1 MSWQFTALVD
11 RRKGSYFLCF
21 TGPTKIL
28 LTSREFNSLECV
40 QRHVK
45 IYYLK
50 TSNHTLG
57 RPIIAGNWEWVRRS
71 SWMGKKKTG
80 HRTRTIGERDESVC
94 RRTQHKNECK
104 RQMCTWASIQAARQ
118 AGWQAASIEAT
129 HTLVAAGRQRMPAHL
144 PLLISIFGVHP
155 YTDMRCVCMAGP
167 RCWSSVRVNIQRR
180 QKYSVSSHNS
190 SFLSDSLIWCVPG
203 FLYRYACV
211 IFLSFP
217 P

>member
-1 MSWQFTALVD
+1 MIHKNQMNINTYSNLSVHVTLRTHPFTKRWPMIMPFVHPLDSRPIAQELV
-11 RRKGSYFLCF
+11 RQPRGKGSL
-21 TGPTKIL
+21 
-28 LTSREFNSLECV
+28 R
-40 QRHVK
+40 
-45 IYYLK
+45 
-50 TSNHTLG
+50 
-57 RPIIAGNWEWVRRS
+57 
-71 SWMGKKKTG
+71 
-80 HRTRTIGERDESVC
+80 IGERDESVC